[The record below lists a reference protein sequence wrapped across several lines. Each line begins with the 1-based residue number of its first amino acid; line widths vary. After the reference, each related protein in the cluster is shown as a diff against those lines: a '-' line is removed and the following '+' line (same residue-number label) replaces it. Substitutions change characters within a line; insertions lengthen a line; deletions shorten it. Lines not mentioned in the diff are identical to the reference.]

1 MGTETIKKIEEKI
14 QNNTALGDAKKTELL
29 ELMGKLKLE
38 LEQLQK
44 TDSSKAKTIAEL
56 AETSTQ
62 KAFDALTAVEVSSE
76 TPLKELETSVE
87 EFEVSHPRL
96 VRVIN
101 RICIM
106 LSSIGI

>member
-1 MGTETIKKIEEKI
+1 MSAEIINKLEEKI
-14 QNNTALGDAKKTELL
+14 QNNESLEQGKKAELL
-29 ELMGKLKLE
+29 ELMGHLKLE

-44 TDSSKAKTIAEL
+44 TDSRKARTIADL

-62 KAFDALTAVEVSSE
+62 KAFDALNAVDISSE

-87 EFEVSHPRL
+87 DFEVSHPRL
-96 VRVIN
+96 VRIIN